1 MQFGEFSAFSLI
13 VLVDRKYEQVRH
25 NRKNRADC
33 QHKNRQAGQ
42 KDDASP
48 IARKVNIIETEE
60 TGIGIKR
67 SSG

>member
-1 MQFGEFSAFSLI
+1 LI
-13 VLVDRKYEQVRH
+13 ANTNRFVIIGKTEQIV
-25 NRKNRADC
+25 NIKSTGGA
-33 QHKNRQAGQ
+33 